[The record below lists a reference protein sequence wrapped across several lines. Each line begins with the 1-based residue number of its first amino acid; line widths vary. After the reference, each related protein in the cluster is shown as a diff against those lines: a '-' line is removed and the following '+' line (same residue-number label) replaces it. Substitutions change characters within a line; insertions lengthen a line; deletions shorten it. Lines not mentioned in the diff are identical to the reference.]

1 MLLWLQE
8 LPHCERWD
16 ASSSILCRARGSYGA
31 EFSGVVQETSRAAGA
46 ALSLLA
52 VRQKSGPYLASPM
65 LWLTASRIP
74 LLFRTEAEKLDYPR
88 CLER

>member
-1 MLLWLQE
+1 MLLWLRE

-16 ASSSILCRARGSYGA
+16 ASSSILCRAPGSYGA
-31 EFSGVVQETSRAAGA
+31 EFSGVQETSRAGCRSG
-46 ALSLLA
+46 SLPPGSEAEIWPL
-52 VRQKSGPYLASPM
+52 LASPM

-88 CLER
+88 C